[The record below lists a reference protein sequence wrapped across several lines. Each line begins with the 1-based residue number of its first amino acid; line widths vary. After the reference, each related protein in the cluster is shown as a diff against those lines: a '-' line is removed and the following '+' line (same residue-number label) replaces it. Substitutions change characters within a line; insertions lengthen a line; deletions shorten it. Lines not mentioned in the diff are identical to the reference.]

1 MYTVDV
7 ISLMRNITITYILTA
22 EEWEMLDQLTVIK
35 WLYDIMQLA
44 T

>member
-35 WLYDIMQLA
+35 WLYDVMWLA

>member
-22 EEWEMLDQLTVIK
+22 EEQEMLDRLTV
-35 WLYDIMQLA
+35 YDVMWLA